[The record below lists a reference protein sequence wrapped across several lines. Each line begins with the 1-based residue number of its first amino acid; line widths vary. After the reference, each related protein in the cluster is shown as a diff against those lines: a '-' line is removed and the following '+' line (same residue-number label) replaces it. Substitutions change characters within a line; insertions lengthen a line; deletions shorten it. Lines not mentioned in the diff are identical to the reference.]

1 MDLLA
6 LWLVALW
13 FIFKEV
19 LQPNSPLP
27 VIGLHAV
34 DLVGSVVGSHI
45 SVVVTRGPVRLAP
58 GIRHLYMQSRGCAI
72 YAN

>member
-34 DLVGSVVGSHI
+34 DLVGSVVGYHI
-45 SVVVTRGPVRLAP
+45 SVVV
-58 GIRHLYMQSRGCAI
+58 
-72 YAN
+72 N